1 MFKKKY
7 NPTKNTIH
15 VISLSC
21 NPVPPV
27 RYGGIEL
34 VVAHLCEG
42 LTKLGANVSC
52 YSPGQLNIPGVTH
65 VQTIAEPSQHI
76 KEGGAPNT
84 KEHLGLVCKELQH
97 NLKAGDVVLFNHSDH
112 YRYLRKRLGI
122 WNWLKIHAFEVAHW
136 VDVGMHKNIIYPSQ
150 HLANQ
155 LTKPGVIIPHGE
167 KLLFNDNPETPREE
181 FLFFAGRI
189 TKDKGVDIALEA
201 CKKLGIPLVL
211 AGPLNDKNF
220 STPILADSA
229 VEYLG
234 ELTYE
239 ELFAVYCR
247 CKALVYMTQY
257 TEPFGLSIIEAMAAG
272 APSITTGKGGTGETI
287 IQNKTGFFCNDA
299 GDIVEAYRKLS
310 SLRSIDC
317 INRAKDYT
325 LEKMAQ
331 KYFDLFAHQK

>member
-1 MFKKKY
+1 M
-7 NPTKNTIH
+7 
-15 VISLSC
+15 
-21 NPVPPV
+21 
-27 RYGGIEL
+27 
-34 VVAHLCEG
+34 
-42 LTKLGANVSC
+42 
-52 YSPGQLNIPGVTH
+52 
-65 VQTIAEPSQHI
+65 
-76 KEGGAPNT
+76 
-84 KEHLGLVCKELQH
+84 
-97 NLKAGDVVLFNHSDH
+97 
-112 YRYLRKRLGI
+112 
-122 WNWLKIHAFEVAHW
+122 
-136 VDVGMHKNIIYPSQ
+136 
-150 HLANQ
+150 
-155 LTKPGVIIPHGE
+155 
-167 KLLFNDNPETPREE
+167 
-181 FLFFAGRI
+181 
-189 TKDKGVDIALEA
+189 
-201 CKKLGIPLVL
+201 
-211 AGPLNDKNF
+211 GPLNDKNF

-331 KYFDLFAHQK
+331 NTSTFSHIKSDSCKLKRYKPGTSIDPTS